1 MIDFVNII
9 TIIPNKTPLRHH
21 GSIFIIQN
29 LLLVFLCR
37 HYLNYI
43 LHKNL
48 HTHILCQYTLRKM
61 RFLISL
67 KPTKAKGEA
76 IELRHIAGRP

>member
-1 MIDFVNII
+1 M
-9 TIIPNKTPLRHH
+9 RHH

-29 LLLVFLCR
+29 LSLVFLCR

-48 HTHILCQYTLRKM
+48 HTHILYQYTLRKM
-61 RFLISL
+61 AFFDQLKT

-76 IELRHIAGRP
+76 IELRHIAGRPQGMAN